1 MAAAGARTG
10 LWQSLRTTPT
20 LRKLLRIHCGCRAG
34 RGAARHPT
42 TTGGSMKHAHLFVAL
57 TAFSALTM
65 TGLAT
70 AQPSAPAS
78 PMPAG
83 QAAADQGD
91 KPMPS
96 FEDLDTKGHGYLVRG
111 DLPKDVPGLSKLRQ
125 HLSEAD
131 TNHDGRISKS
141 EYDAYVVANG
151 PDAQA
156 HH

>member
-1 MAAAGARTG
+1 
-10 LWQSLRTTPT
+10 
-20 LRKLLRIHCGCRAG
+20 
-34 RGAARHPT
+34 
-42 TTGGSMKHAHLFVAL
+42 MKHAHLFVAL

-65 TGLAT
+65 AGLAA

-141 EYDAYVVANG
+141 EYDAYVAANG